1 MFRGTDKTGTLT
13 LHSWGAYNSSVRV
26 PDMTSTWYTTNDA
39 TWELT
44 GVQLERG
51 SVATPFEHRSYG
63 EVADQCYRYYQKFEP
78 TTQQGADTK
87 TAGGNVATFLVPFL
101 KPMRASA
108 SVSVTGN
115 FQYYNGSSWVSATT
129 SGGAS
134 DTSAYL
140 QLNVGTNGLASG
152 SPSAWFIR
160 SNSQKIILDSEL

>member
-1 MFRGTDKTGTLT
+1 
-13 LHSWGAYNSSVRV
+13 
-26 PDMTSTWYTTNDA
+26 
-39 TWELT
+39 
-44 GVQLERG
+44 ERG
-51 SVATPFEHRSYG
+51 NTATPFEHRFYG

-78 TTQQGADTK
+78 TTTQGADTK
-87 TAGGNVATFLVPFL
+87 TQANNQASILVPFL
-101 KPMRASA
+101 KPMRSSA

-115 FQYYNGSSWVSATT
+115 FQYYNGSSWVSTTT

-160 SNSQKIILDSEL
+160 TSGQKIILDSEL